1 MAESVGGRM
10 TLFLLSVHAGSGLEQ
25 IKSLRV
31 IVHKHNCFLGFNIMF
46 DVVEGTN

>member
-1 MAESVGGRM
+1 MAGSGGGRM

-25 IKSLRV
+25 KSLWV

-46 DVVEGTN
+46 DVMEGTD